1 MRQTAAPRSSLAA
14 LDQWGIQFPLLS
26 ADLAEL
32 VQPTPSSF
40 AQAIA
45 SRRLSIPRL
54 LPRHGD
60 ALDQWG
66 VEFPIAYDE
75 LAAFGANCRGGRSQA
90 RTSAMLDGRLHAIS
104 RFGAYAAVLA
114 VLVAGSASAVPS
126 TASAGAL
133 PTRNAPVPVV
143 GADSAQIASLASIT
157 EQPPGTSNTT
167 PGPTLGASF
176 YSGQPSATW
185 NPTPGPTLG
194 ATSNPTPGP
203 TPGPTPTTEALKPVP
218 NPPAPA
224 VVEAQP
230 LQVASAAL
238 PTVQD
243 ARNYLVARLGA
254 GVDRRWGRSQSQ
266 CASQIFE
273 DEARWDPHATNRRS
287 GAYGLPQAYP
297 ASKLGKWAEAK
308 AAAAA
313 KAGDPEAARLYR
325 AWRDNPV
332 VQAEWGVDYMIERYG
347 SPCAAL
353 AFRTGSGW
361 Y

>member
-1 MRQTAAPRSSLAA
+1 MRQTAAPRSSLDA
-14 LDQWGIQFPLLS
+14 LGQWGIQFPLLPE
-26 ADLAEL
+26 DLAGL

-40 AQAIA
+40 AQAI
-45 SRRLSIPRL
+45 SSWRLSIPTL
-54 LPRHGD
+54 LPRHGT

-66 VEFPIAYDE
+66 IEFPITYDE
-75 LAAFGANCRGGRSQA
+75 LVAFGANCRGGRSQA
-90 RTSAMLDGRLHAIS
+90 RTSAILAGRLRGIS
-104 RFGAYAAVLA
+104 TFGAYATVVA

-126 TASAGAL
+126 TASADAL
-133 PTRNAPVPVV
+133 PTRNAPVLVV
-143 GADSAQIASLASIT
+143 VADSAQIASLPSIT
-157 EQPPGTSNTT
+157 EQPPATSSPTAVPT
-167 PGPTLGASF
+167 PGP
-176 YSGQPSATW
+176 TW

-203 TPGPTPTTEALKPVP
+203 TPAPTSNAEPVKPVP
-218 NPPAPA
+218 NTPAPA
-224 VVEAQP
+224 VVEARP
-230 LQVASAAL
+230 LQVASVAL

-243 ARNYLVARLGA
+243 ARNYLGARLGA
-254 GVDRRWGRSQSQ
+254 GVDRHWGRSQSQ
-266 CASQIFE
+266 CASLIFE
-273 DEARWDPHATNRRS
+273 YEARWDPHATNKRS

-332 VQAEWGVDYMIERYG
+332 VQAEWGVDYMTERYG

-353 AFRTGSGW
+353 AFRTEHGW

>member
-1 MRQTAAPRSSLAA
+1 M
-14 LDQWGIQFPLLS
+14 
-26 ADLAEL
+26 
-32 VQPTPSSF
+32 SF
-40 AQAIA
+40 W
-45 SRRLSIPRL
+45 RPSIPTL

-66 VEFPIAYDE
+66 VEFPITYDE
-75 LAAFGANCRGGRSQA
+75 LVAFGANCPGGRSEA
-90 RTSAMLDGRLHAIS
+90 RTSAILAGRLRRIS
-104 RFGAYAAVLA
+104 TFGAYATVVA

-133 PTRNAPVPVV
+133 PTRTAPVLVV
-143 GADSAQIASLASIT
+143 VADSAQIASLPSIT
-157 EQPPGTSNTT
+157 EQPPATSSPT
-167 PGPTLGASF
+167 PVPTPRATLSA
-176 YSGQPSATW
+176 GQPSATW

-194 ATSNPTPGP
+194 ATSSPTPGP
-203 TPGPTPTTEALKPVP
+203 TPSPTLPAEAIAIKPVS
-218 NPPAPA
+218 NIPAPA
-224 VVEAQP
+224 VVEARP
-230 LQVASAAL
+230 LPVASVAL

-254 GVDRRWGRSQSQ
+254 AVDRHWGRSQSQ
-266 CASQIFE
+266 CASLIFE
-273 DEARWDPHATNRRS
+273 YEARWDPHATNKRS

-297 ASKLGKWAEAK
+297 ASKLAKWAEAK

-332 VQAEWGVDYMIERYG
+332 VQAEWGVDYMTERYG

-353 AFRTGSGW
+353 AFRSGSGW